1 MNDTFLKDHVYMNI
15 PKKYSQ
21 ELEELIGDI
30 NNVLESKIGM
40 RICYDKNDSH
50 MDHSTKPEEDCF
62 SGFAILRDD
71 QNQNDDIE
79 IQLKKSLACLLY
91 RQAQQMNKKELQ
103 EVLFF
108 SKESTEIWSL
118 EQCQKQYVKD
128 QLGWIEDSH
137 TVWQEE
143 CNEIWEVINE

>member
-1 MNDTFLKDHVYMNI
+1 MNDIFLKDHVYMNI

-62 SGFAILRDD
+62 SGFAILRND
-71 QNQNDDIE
+71 Q
-79 IQLKKSLACLLY
+79 
-91 RQAQQMNKKELQ
+91 KEQ
-103 EVLFF
+103 EVRP
-108 SKESTEIWSL
+108 TSL
-118 EQCQKQYVKD
+118 DLAKAIQDFAYHELDVITDSDWFDDLVENKVKQ
-128 QLGWIEDSH
+128 QLRKYK
-137 TVWQEE
+137 Q
-143 CNEIWEVINE
+143 

>member
-40 RICYDKNDSH
+40 RICYDKNDKH
-50 MDHSTKPEEDCF
+50 MEYLFKTKSKEDCF

-71 QNQNDDIE
+71 QNETNNKNTWGYIYGDECDELWEHFDLANRDKNDRMKVKFIE
-79 IQLKKSLACLLY
+79 YQ
-91 RQAQQMNKKELQ
+91 
-103 EVLFF
+103 
-108 SKESTEIWSL
+108 TE
-118 EQCQKQYVKD
+118 
-128 QLGWIEDSH
+128 
-137 TVWQEE
+137 EE
-143 CNEIWEVINE
+143 INEKN

>member
-1 MNDTFLKDHVYMNI
+1 MNNTFLKDHVYMNI

-30 NNVLESKIGM
+30 NDVLESKIGM

-71 QNQNDDIE
+71 QNEADDKE
-79 IQLKKSLACLLY
+79 IISSFKPVAQALQKYVQHELDIITESEWFDDLVENKVKQQLQKS
-91 RQAQQMNKKELQ
+91 
-103 EVLFF
+103 
-108 SKESTEIWSL
+108 
-118 EQCQKQYVKD
+118 KQ
-128 QLGWIEDSH
+128 
-137 TVWQEE
+137 
-143 CNEIWEVINE
+143 